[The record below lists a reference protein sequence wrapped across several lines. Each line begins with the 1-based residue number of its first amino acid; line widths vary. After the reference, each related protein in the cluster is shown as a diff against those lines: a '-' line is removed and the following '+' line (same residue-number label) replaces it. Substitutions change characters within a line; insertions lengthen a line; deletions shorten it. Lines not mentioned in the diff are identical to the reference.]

1 MTPLVSLATTTT
13 TTPLPPPSVAS
24 PSSITARASSTSV
37 APGRSVAAPP
47 VRLVST
53 IARASSSSSSSSVD
67 VADALL
73 TCADSIATNGADL
86 YASKPDG
93 DVARAVETLVASA
106 RLGSSDDATASDVIA
121 AGEGVYEVF
130 NMPHLFNL
138 SSPIGMRFKPVRYT
152 IGARGEIRS
161 DVRFVTPG
169 GFAGWLSASGRVD
182 ASGVD
187 EVTLAFDSFWVGR
200 DGASPRDNPARAGA
214 EGGGALGAMDA
225 LVNGLGNA
233 GFLPSF
239 ARFPVRFF
247 DEDAGVCVFQF
258 PPLRS
263 DVAAQRV
270 SRTPSGTVF

>member
-1 MTPLVSLATTTT
+1 VVLE
-13 TTPLPPPSVAS
+13 
-24 PSSITARASSTSV
+24 ARAYDAAEARLGDRRGGGVHRQRST
-37 APGRSVAAPP
+37 A
-47 VRLVST
+47 
-53 IARASSSSSSSSVD
+53 VD

-130 NMPHLFNL
+130 NMPHMFNL

-182 ASGVD
+182 ARGVD